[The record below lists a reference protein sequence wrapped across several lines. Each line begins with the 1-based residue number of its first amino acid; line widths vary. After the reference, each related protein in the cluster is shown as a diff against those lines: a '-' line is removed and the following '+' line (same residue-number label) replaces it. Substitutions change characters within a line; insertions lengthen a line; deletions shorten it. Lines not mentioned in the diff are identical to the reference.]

1 MTSTIR
7 AVTDPTWWT
16 GMSSCAAR
24 ALGGDADGWRLG
36 LAVLQQRGVAAW
48 LRVRQATVADGLPGP
63 RPPGPASPS
72 AGGVDAELVGLLASM
87 ALAVA
92 APG

>member
-7 AVTDPTWWT
+7 AVADPTLWT
-16 GMSSCAAR
+16 ATSGCGPGRLPATPTGGGWGWGYCSSA
-24 ALGGDADGWRLG
+24 
-36 LAVLQQRGVAAW
+36 
-48 LRVRQATVADGLPGP
+48 GP
-63 RPPGPASPS
+63 REATAPTLARPTPARDGSPS

-92 APG
+92 TRG